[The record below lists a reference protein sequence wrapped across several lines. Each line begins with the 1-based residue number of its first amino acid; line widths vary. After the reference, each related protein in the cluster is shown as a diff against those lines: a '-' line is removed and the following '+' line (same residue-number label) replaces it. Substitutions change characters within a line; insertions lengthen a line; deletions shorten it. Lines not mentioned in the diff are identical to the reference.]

1 MLRRRGLLLVFVVVC
16 FGGGGWL
23 LPASRAMPLCTDSRP
38 PVALNKTLAF
48 CAYARGSSSCCDAAA
63 DATLQKQFDAFNVS
77 DASCAA
83 LLKPILCAVPSSFP
97 CFLLSSPHAHRG
109 PRHTPVRR
117 FASLE
122 WITCSRFGLPCLFLF
137 SYYTSTV
144 LFIHVKKK
152 TEILIIHH

>member
-1 MLRRRGLLLVFVVVC
+1 MLAQSRIFLLF
-16 FGGGGWL
+16 
-23 LPASRAMPLCTDSRP
+23 PAGP

-122 WITCSRFGLPCLFLF
+122 WITCSRFGFPCLFLF

-152 TEILIIHH
+152 KNRDTDNPPLVQLHLQFN